1 MNYPV
6 ISAQEAAA
14 IIKNGYTVGVSG
26 FTGSGVPKVI
36 LKEVAALARKEH
48 EEGRE
53 FKINLYTGAST
64 SDMLDGELARA
75 KAVDIRTPYQSNKD
89 MRNALNAGEMNY
101 IDYHLSHL
109 AQTMRYGF
117 WGKVDVAIIEVCD
130 ILDNGDVIPGTG
142 MGITP
147 TVARLAD
154 KIILEYNHTIPAALR
169 GFHDVYEPLDPPY
182 RREIPIYKASDRAGE
197 EVLHLDASK
206 VIGVVHT
213 EVLDGAAPFSAID
226 ETTANIGANVCAFLA
241 GELKAG
247 RIPKEFL
254 PLQSGVGNVA
264 NAVLAGLENDPNIP
278 AFSMYTEVAQ
288 DSVFGLLDRGKCNF
302 VSTCSICVSKDTV
315 QHFYDNIEK
324 YRGKVLVRP
333 SELSNNPE
341 VIRRLGII
349 TMNTALEADIFGN
362 INSTHVSGTKMMNG
376 IGGSGDFT
384 RNGYISIFSCPSVA
398 KKGLISAIV
407 PMVSH
412 VDHSEHSVDVLITEQ
427 GIADLRMKSPIQ
439 RAKAIIENC
448 AHPDYRPLLR
458 EYLKL
463 NMSGCQTAHTLR
475 SAFAFHQALAEHGDM
490 HKVQF

>member
-6 ISAQEAAA
+6 LSAKEAASF
-14 IIKNGYTVGVSG
+14 IKNGQNVGVSG

-36 LKEVAALARKEH
+36 LAEVAASAEKEH
-48 EEGRE
+48 AEGRE
-53 FKINLYTGAST
+53 FKINILSGAST
-64 SDMLDGELARA
+64 IDMLDGALARA
-75 KAVDIRTPYQSNKD
+75 KAVNIRTPYQSNKD
-89 MRNALNAGEMNY
+89 MRNSLNAGEINY

-117 WGKVDVAIIEVCD
+117 WGKLDVAIIEVCD
-130 ILDNGDVIPGTG
+130 ILPNGDVIPGTG

-154 KIILEYNHTIPAALR
+154 KIILEYNHTIPKSLR
-169 GFHDVYEPLDPPY
+169 GFHDVYEPLDPPC
-182 RREIPIYKASDRAGE
+182 RREIPIFKASDRAGE
-197 EVLHLDASK
+197 EVLHLDPSK
-206 VIGVVHT
+206 VIGVVDSN
-213 EVLDGAAPFSAID
+213 VLDGAAPFAAID
-226 ETTANIGANVCAFLA
+226 ETTATIGANVCSFLA
-241 GELKAG
+241 NERKVG

-302 VSTCSICVSKDTV
+302 FSTCSICVSKDTV
-315 QHFYDNIEK
+315 QHFYDNIEN

-341 VIRRLGII
+341 VIR
-349 TMNTALEADIFGN
+349 
-362 INSTHVSGTKMMNG
+362 TKMMNG

-384 RNGYISIFSCPSVA
+384 RNGYISIFSCPSMA

-412 VDHSEHSVDVLITEQ
+412 VDHSEHSVDILITEQ

-439 RAKAIIENC
+439 RAQTIIENC

-463 NMSGCQTAHTLR
+463 NMSGSHTPHTLR
-475 SAFAFHQALAEHGDM
+475 AAFSFHQALIEQGDM
-490 HKVQF
+490 HKAQF